1 MELDQWIAIYG
12 SISQSAASQSRSR
25 WVSFTGGLLA
35 ASLLVVFLAYLA
47 QLGVGTVERSFGIG
61 ASSLGLLIGL
71 AWWVNQGRL
80 YAECRHWE
88 RFLRSLEEQFA
99 GVEFHRSLHRMLQG
113 EETCVPAAKWVCE
126 EWHSEPAR
134 MLRVLRVLPRVLEV
148 SIPAVFVL
156 AFAALLVWFTL
167 NHTVLSTAVRL

>member
-12 SISQSAASQSRSR
+12 AISQSAASHLRSR

-47 QLGVGTVERSFGIG
+47 QFGIGGVERSFGIG

-71 AWWVNQGRL
+71 TWWVNQSRMG
-80 YAECRHWE
+80 AECRHWE
-88 RFLRSLEEQFA
+88 RLLRSLEEQFA
-99 GVEFHRSLHRMLQG
+99 GAEFHRSMHRMLQG
-113 EETCVPAAKWVCE
+113 SETCVPAAKWVCG

-134 MLRVLRVLPRVLEV
+134 TLRVLRNLPRLLETWT
-148 SIPAVFVL
+148 PAVFTLV
-156 AFAALLVWFTL
+156 FAALLVWFTL
-167 NHTVLSTAVRL
+167 S

>member
-12 SISQSAASQSRSR
+12 AISQSAASHSRSR

-35 ASLLVVFLAYLA
+35 VSLLVVFLAYLA
-47 QLGVGTVERSFGIG
+47 QLGVGTVERAFGIG

-88 RFLRSLEEQFA
+88 RLLRSVEEQFA
-99 GVEFHRSLHRMLQG
+99 GAEFFRSLHRMLQG
-113 EETCVPAAKWVCE
+113 EETCVPVAKWVCG

-134 MLRVLRVLPRVLEV
+134 VPKVLKHLPSLLETW
-148 SIPAVFVL
+148 IPAVFVL
-156 AFAALLVWFTL
+156 TFVALLVWFIL
-167 NHTVLSTAVRL
+167 I

>member
-12 SISQSAASQSRSR
+12 AISQSAASHSRSR

-47 QLGVGTVERSFGIG
+47 QLGVGAVERSFGIG
-61 ASSLGLLIGL
+61 ASALGLLIGL

-80 YAECRHWE
+80 YTECGHWE
-88 RFLRSLEEQFA
+88 RLLRSLEEQFA
-99 GVEFHRSLHRMLQG
+99 GAEFHRSLHRILQG
-113 EETCVPAAKWVCE
+113 EETCVPAAKWVCG
-126 EWHSEPAR
+126 EWHSEPACVPR
-134 MLRVLRVLPRVLEV
+134 GLRVLPRVLET

-156 AFAALLVWFTL
+156 AFAALLVWFVL
-167 NHTVLSTAVRL
+167 N